1 MYTGLDGFGPF
12 DKGEARIYAW
22 RYEYFKAQGKNPTE
36 EISRED
42 WEAMKVLLN
51 QVVKLALLILSS
63 NSPKTACHN

>member
-42 WEAMKVLLN
+42 WEAMKVLFSFPMR
-51 QVVKLALLILSS
+51 LLKRLLGRKRS
-63 NSPKTACHN
+63 AD